1 MKKHLLFV
9 LLVIALLLAACAP
22 AEEPEPTDNLIYV
35 TATPVMSGS
44 ADQVTEEPMQEAT
57 EESNP
62 TDQPEATDEPADEPT
77 AEPPAEP
84 AEATT
89 IDTQAGPY
97 APTATPVLTEDD
109 FGPDELNTLNKIAN
123 PNFTEGEDRFVA
135 PDGRV
140 VTAAPHDWGVW
151 AEGALPEYYQEGN
164 PQHILDDFAA
174 WSWTLANEPM
184 NAGLYQQFHDLMPG
198 GFYRAT
204 CWMFA
209 YAGDGVPGTPSTGTI
224 RLQIGID
231 PLGGEDPDAPSV
243 IWGFEYANMLGNIT
257 NLFQDAYVAE
267 DVYAPYTIS
276 FTAVDARATIFLRA
290 RGNDAYPR
298 SSVTVDSC
306 SMYALGWADQFG
318 EPMP

>member
-9 LLVIALLLAACAP
+9 LLVIALLLAACGSAGE
-22 AEEPEPTDNLIYV
+22 AEPTENLVYV
-35 TATPVMSGS
+35 TATPVLS
-44 ADQVTEEPMQEAT
+44 ASSDRATQEPTEEAK
-57 EESNP
+57 S
-62 TDQPEATDEPADEPT
+62 TDQPEATDEPTAAPPDESADV
-77 AEPPAEP
+77 AVVD
-84 AEATT
+84 
-89 IDTQAGPY
+89 IQAGPY

-109 FGPDELNTLNKIAN
+109 FGSGELNTLNKIAN

-140 VTAAPHDWGVW
+140 VTTAPHDWGVW
-151 AEGALPEYYQEGN
+151 ADGAMPEYYQEGN

-174 WSWTLANEPM
+174 WSWTLAGEVM
-184 NAGLYQQFHDLMPG
+184 NAGLYQQFNDLQPG

-209 YAGDGVPGTPSTGTI
+209 YAGDGVPGTPSTGSI

-231 PLGGEDPDAPSV
+231 PLNGEDPNAPSV

-298 SSVTVDSC
+298 SSATVDTC
-306 SMYALGWADQFG
+306 SMYGLGWADQFG